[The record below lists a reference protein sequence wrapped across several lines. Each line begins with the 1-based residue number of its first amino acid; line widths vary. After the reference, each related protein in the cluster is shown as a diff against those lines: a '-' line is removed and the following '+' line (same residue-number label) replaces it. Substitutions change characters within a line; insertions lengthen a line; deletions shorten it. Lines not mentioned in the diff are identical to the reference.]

1 MSTDTSIRVVNCSKS
16 GEIIKEGINLCP
28 YCGKK
33 VDMDR
38 LIIKEI
44 DKCKDNRSPSV
55 GFTEKGIIL
64 PKKRSNKKNPILAAF
79 LSFIIPGAGQ
89 MYEHEIKKGIIYLII
104 SIVVPT
110 MALGLLYEN
119 KNMFI
124 AIFAYLILIAYLI
137 FNIYIIVEAYRTA
150 KLPTLQS

>member
-1 MSTDTSIRVVNCSKS
+1 
-16 GEIIKEGINLCP
+16 
-28 YCGKK
+28 
-33 VDMDR
+33 
-38 LIIKEI
+38 
-44 DKCKDNRSPSV
+44 
-55 GFTEKGIIL
+55 
-64 PKKRSNKKNPILAAF
+64 
-79 LSFIIPGAGQ
+79 
-89 MYEHEIKKGIIYLII
+89 MYEQEIRKGIIYLII